1 MRPRTVSGVHAGLK
15 RTTVS
20 DDPAELA
27 TLVEAM
33 TAVEAWLDSTP
44 HALIGGVAVAFRGR
58 SRTTI
63 DVDGIV
69 SVSISALSGFIERA
83 ADHGLHPRFDNEV
96 EFARRNLVVRLVH
109 KHTAVDVDIS
119 LALSSFELEA
129 IQRAVRIRAFGSTFT
144 VLETDDLLIMK
155 AFARRGRDLGD
166 IEGILDR
173 HPDVDLRRVRDW
185 LQRFGEA
192 LDDPTYLSDFDAQVV
207 RAVQSRRRRSVF
219 GGDSPPT
226 P

>member
-1 MRPRTVSGVHAGLK
+1 MSA
-15 RTTVS
+15 
-20 DDPAELA
+20 DPAELA

-63 DVDGIV
+63 DVDGIA
-69 SVSISALSGFIERA
+69 SVDVSALSGFIERA
-83 ADHGLHPRFDNEV
+83 AAHGLRPRFDNEV
-96 EFARRNLVVRLVH
+96 EFARRNLVVRLAHVA
-109 KHTAVDVDIS
+109 TGVDVDIS
-119 LALSSFELEA
+119 LALSTFELEA
-129 IQRAVRIRAFGSTFT
+129 IQRAARIRAFGSVFT
-144 VLETDDLLIMK
+144 ILQTDDLLIMK

-173 HPDVDLRRVRDW
+173 HPAIDLSRVRDW
-185 LQRFGEA
+185 LRRFGDA
-192 LDDPTYLSDFDAQVV
+192 LDDPTYLTDFDAQVV
-207 RAVQSRRRRSVF
+207 RAQRNRRRRSTF
-219 GGDSPPT
+219 GDDSPPT